1 MPQPLS
7 TSAAVGAVPG
17 LRSADEARKR
27 SVQLAVA
34 SVMLL
39 LLLLGHGASV
49 ARADLP
55 APPLPVLDFTARSLD
70 GVGDDYTVAGGNPS
84 EAMTSFRFPVLN
96 GGVEQL
102 HGAFVDLPPGF
113 LGNPAAAA
121 RCTFAQMLP
130 GGDALPAC
138 PEDSKVGVITIT
150 HPDGGLVS
158 ADVFSLVADRG
169 YPAQFAFKVS
179 SKIVMLYPVVRSREG
194 GYGVTLASPA
204 ATQFDA
210 SSIDARFYGVP
221 VDHVS
226 GGSGGRPRLPFL
238 SNPSDCLV
246 GAPVTHISVD
256 AWSSPGQTLA
266 RGVRD
271 FGLPDLSD
279 PTWGQGSWV
288 SPPVTG
294 CDSPALASQ
303 FRPSLDMR
311 PTPSLGTTQADA
323 PSGYTVKLDFPQSN
337 DPTDSSSRF
346 DPSVPMAPPLKDT
359 AVTLPAGVSIAAG
372 GADGLDGCSDQ
383 QPDDQVHYE
392 TTDPVSCPEASKIGS
407 VVATSPLL
415 VQREP
420 GSDAVI
426 GADPVGGDV
435 YILKPH
441 PGDLDPAGNQDG
453 RFRLLLQVDSR
464 KYGINVKIPGVVTA
478 DRTTGRLVARFESN
492 PQFPLKHV
500 ELTFKAGD
508 RAALANPQSCGS
520 ATTEGLFVPWSR
532 GGTRS
537 DGVVV
542 PGTPDATAFSSFDV
556 SWDGR
561 GGICPSSLPFAPTMT
576 AGAADTQA
584 GSTSPFTFDLSR
596 EDRTDVISGL
606 SVGLPGGLLAAI
618 KNVALC
624 SDADADAGTCPVASR
639 VGSASVAAG
648 AGNRPFYLSG
658 QPVWLTGPYKG
669 APYGL
674 AIAVHAVAGPFDLGT
689 VVVRQALQIDPDDAH
704 ATVVSDPIPTIRDGV
719 PFRVRRIH
727 VAVNRPGFIQLPT
740 SCEPKTITAIASSA
754 GGLTAG
760 LAAPFQA
767 TGCGRLRFAPKLAIK
782 LTGAKETR
790 VGGHPGVE
798 ALVTQTPGESG
809 LKSLTVTLPLS
820 LALDPNNAES
830 DSLCEYT
837 DGLKDQ
843 CPQKSV
849 IGTMTAISPLLKA
862 PLSGKVYFVKGVRT
876 DPKSG
881 RQIRTLP
888 TLLIELRGEVSV
900 NLRGTNSVPDNKHL
914 TTTFA
919 TIPDAPIS
927 SALLKLNGGKKGIL
941 VVTDGHDDLCY
952 TPQKPFLAASAQSGK
967 RLDTAIT
974 LTAQCPLAV
983 VSRTFTKTTVRVRV
997 SGLGP
1002 GRLTLSGPGLQTSRR
1017 TITTSATSAVVT
1029 LKLTSKGRQ
1038 MRKTGRDIRVKAAFL
1053 AKGTKSPKTA
1063 YSVKTRARV
1072 GSVAGSSVRRTAG
1085 ASASE
1090 RGRS

>member
-1 MPQPLS
+1 MSGRVVDRMSEASRGMSVVSLGCRGGVR
-7 TSAAVGAVPG
+7 TSVVLVVLVMSIMG
-17 LRSADEARKR
+17 
-27 SVQLAVA
+27 SVLAPRPA
-34 SVMLL
+34 L
-39 LLLLGHGASV
+39 A
-49 ARADLP
+49 
-55 APPLPVLDFTARSLD
+55 APPPLQVLDFTARSLD
-70 GVGDDYTVAGGNPS
+70 AAANDYTVAGGNPF
-84 EAMTSFRFPVLN
+84 EAMSSFHFPTVDGQVDDVRSL
-96 GGVEQL
+96 
-102 HGAFVDLPPGF
+102 FIDLPSGF

-121 RCTFAQMLP
+121 RCPFAQMKNGDGSLP
-130 GGDALPAC
+130 DCPA
-138 PEDSKVGVITIT
+138 ESSVGTIAVNSV
-150 HPDGGLVS
+150 PYDLYNMIP
-158 ADVFSLVADRG
+158 ARG
-169 YPAQFAFKVS
+169 YPAEFAFKV
-179 SKIVMLYPVVRSREG
+179 VNTVVTLFPVVRPRPG
-194 GYGVTLASPA
+194 VGYGVTLVSPGVEKLPLREVE
-204 ATQFDA
+204 
-210 SSIDARFYGVP
+210 ARLYGVP
-221 VDHVS
+221 ADRVV
-226 GGSGGRPRLPFL
+226 GGSGGRVRLPFL

-246 GAPVTHISVD
+246 GSPRTSILAD
-256 AWSSPGQTLA
+256 AWTNPGRSLD

-271 FGLPDLSD
+271 FGFPDTSD
-279 PTWGQGSWV
+279 PAWKTNSWV

-294 CDSPALASQ
+294 CDSPGLVAQ

-311 PTPSLGTTQADA
+311 PTPVLGTTQADE

-359 AVTLPAGVSIAAG
+359 SVTLPAGVAIATG
-372 GADGLDGCSDQ
+372 GADGLDGCSDEGSG
-383 QPDDQVHYE
+383 DQVHYE
-392 TTDPVSCPEASKIGS
+392 TTDPVSCPDGSKVGS

-415 VQREP
+415 VQHEP

-435 YILKPH
+435 FILKPH

-453 RFRLLLQVDSR
+453 VFRLLLQVDSR

-478 DRTTGRLVARFESN
+478 DRSTGRLVARFENN

-500 ELTFKAGD
+500 ELTFMAGD

-520 ATTEGLFVPWSR
+520 ATTGGLFVPWSR
-532 GGTRS
+532 GGTRVP

-542 PGTPDATAFSSFDV
+542 PGTPDATASSSFDV

-561 GGICPSSLPFAPTMT
+561 GGACPSSLPFAPTMT
-576 AGAADTQA
+576 AGAAGTQA
-584 GSTSPFTFDLSR
+584 GSSSPFTFDLSR

-606 SVGLPGGLLAAI
+606 SVGLPGGLLAAV

-624 SDADADAGTCPVASR
+624 SDADADAGNCPVASW
-639 VGSASVAAG
+639 VGSATVAAG
-648 AGNRPFYLSG
+648 SGNRPFYLSG

-727 VAVNRPGFIQLPT
+727 VAVNRPGFVQLPT
-740 SCEPKTITAIASSA
+740 SCEPKTITATVSSPSGQTANLSAPFRA
-754 GGLTAG
+754 GG
-760 LAAPFQA
+760 
-767 TGCGRLRFAPKLAIK
+767 CGKLRFAPKLAIK
-782 LTGAKETR
+782 LTGAKEAR

-830 DSLCEYT
+830 DSLCEYA

-843 CPQKSV
+843 CPAKSV
-849 IGTMTAISPLLKA
+849 IGTMTAVSPLLKA

-888 TLLIELRGEVSV
+888 TLLIELRGEVSI

-919 TIPDAPIS
+919 AIPDAPIS

-952 TPQKPFLAASAQSGK
+952 TPQKPFQAAVAQSGK
-967 RLDTAIT
+967 RLDTATT

-983 VSRTFTKTTVRVRV
+983 VSRTFSKTSVRVRV
-997 SGLGP
+997 SGIGP
-1002 GRLTLSGPGLQTSRR
+1002 GRLTVSGPGLQTSRR
-1017 TITTSATSAVVT
+1017 TIGSATSAVVT
-1029 LKLTSKGRQ
+1029 LKLTARGRKL
-1038 MRKTGRDIRVKAAFL
+1038 RKAGRDIRVRAAFV
-1053 AKGTKSPKTA
+1053 AKGAKSPKIA
-1063 YSVKTRARV
+1063 YSPKPKK
-1072 GSVAGSSVRRTAG
+1072 G
-1085 ASASE
+1085 
-1090 RGRS
+1090 